1 MVLGS
6 AGGDNSPVPTSSLV
20 GNTVV
25 IVMGVKSPTVIA
37 PGALHVRDVAAASFG
52 AVVPAV
58 LR

>member
-20 GNTVV
+20 GNSVV
-25 IVMGVKSPTVIA
+25 IGMGVKSPIVIV

-52 AVVPAV
+52 AVVSTV